1 MARATIFYAV
11 AFVGIFA
18 LCALSQGTPEQLS
31 SPRLS
36 ERAQRAL
43 FPVANDPFKIT
54 ANSVVKY
61 PVLGHDTKAANY
73 DGSILYRQSGLQSS
87 P

>member
-1 MARATIFYAV
+1 MSRV
-11 AFVGIFA
+11 SAFVILAYIGIFA
-18 LCALSQGTPEQLS
+18 LCIQGQGTTEQLS

-54 ANSVVKY
+54 ANTVV
-61 PVLGHDTKAANY
+61 
-73 DGSILYRQSGLQSS
+73 R
-87 P
+87 